1 MAINMYIMPPT
12 IALFLHQPKCSV
24 QSGNGIIKALSPY
37 YRFKIFTKHELEDDF
52 FDDVDIVAVPGG
64 IGDSDT
70 YRYLMKINA
79 QRIRNFVA
87 NGGKYLGICMGAY
100 WADTDYLGLLNG
112 VRAVQYIKQPNTDT
126 RRPHAK
132 NIAVNWLGN
141 PMNMYFYDGCALVGN
156 ETTFDTFARYKNG
169 DPMAIIQDNVGL
181 IGCHP
186 ESEKHWYDSYSW
198 MQKHYHNNTHGKLLL
213 DFVNE
218 LYRR

>member
-1 MAINMYIMPPT
+1 MYIMSPT

-52 FDDVDIVAVPGG
+52 FDDVDIVAIPGG

-70 YRYLMKINA
+70 YKYLMKINA

-87 NGGKYLGICMGAY
+87 SGGKYLGICMGAY
-100 WADTDYLGLLNG
+100 WADTDYSGLLNG

-141 PMNMYFYDGCALVGN
+141 PMNMYFYDGCALIGD
-156 ETTFDTFARYKNG
+156 ETTFDTFARYRNG

-186 ESEKHWYDSYSW
+186 ESEKHWYDSYTW
-198 MQKHYHNNTHGKLLL
+198 MQKHYHNDTHGKLLL